1 MIPLNNW
8 ATQALNKL
16 KEGKKNVSG
25 NKEKAMAGAVAAQ
38 LESFCRQDA
47 EFAQAVVQ
55 GGTFADCMKAV
66 AENVGNAISD
76 LDAYKK
82 AVRFYFPGAEVKMQ
96 LTIDLIGKAAGET
109 EPEAIPVA
117 GPTAEKPKVISLDLD
132 DGFDLSDF
140 F

>member
-8 ATQALNKL
+8 ATQALSKL
-16 KEGKKNVSG
+16 KDGKKDVSG
-25 NKEKAMAGAVAAQ
+25 NKEKAMAPAVAAQ

-55 GGTFADCMKAV
+55 GGTFADCMKKV
-66 AENVGNAISD
+66 AEGVGNCISD

-82 AVRFYFPGAEVKMQ
+82 AVAFYFPGAKVHMK
-96 LTIDLIGKAAGET
+96 LTIDLIGDAAGET
-109 EPEAIPVA
+109 EPEETSVA
-117 GPTAEKPKVISLDLD
+117 EPAPEKPKVISLDLD